1 MLNKWILLTLFVIAN
16 TLPVSSQ
23 AIKVINPLSKVEIAL
38 LDFITKDSSHDLIL
52 NFLNEDFRLGFTKK
66 LSNGTSFIKRKEKV
80 FIQIL
85 GTGRLYEIVRK
96 RQGIYQFT
104 RIDST
109 LYFGSN
115 FSALNWMYKD
125 TIFQF
130 GGTGFWKVRD
140 YMSYYSAKTHEWE
153 IYNTANTAS
162 IYLSDKNSVL
172 YFMDEKLGKLYLSN
186 SVKQQN
192 FPKTLTISDIDS
204 TIVFDFAKR
213 KWENIGALNPRLKEL
228 IKKQA
233 SQLNPFG
240 PYLIFHSDIELYWLN
255 FSTNSYG
262 AFTPSKQAEFR
273 EKYLKLYNN
282 NNNNNNNNLDY
293 AVQFVL
299 GSNYYLIRI
308 TKEGVLSFESIS
320 LSLTDIKE
328 EDAIA
333 IYTNDRFVQIMK
345 VFEPGQPIIGNALI
359 VFFLILMYNFIRQ
372 KRKKKTLPDEV
383 QTILYKNFY
392 SAISIVEKELIQTIL
407 QCQIRNEQISIKMI
421 NKIIGVQQKD
431 ILTQNK
437 SRSDHF
443 LRINQKFKLAT
454 RSNELLI
461 IKQREETDK
470 RQFNYNINPQFLKQM
485 EGLILNNQ

>member
-16 TLPVSSQ
+16 TLSVSSQ
-23 AIKVINPLSKVEIAL
+23 DIKVINPLSKVEIAL
-38 LDFITKDSSHDLIL
+38 LDFITKDSSYDLNL
-52 NFLNEDFRLGFTKK
+52 NFFKEDFRLGFTKK
-66 LSNGTSFIKRKEKV
+66 ISNGISFIKRKDKV

-85 GTGRLYEIVRK
+85 GTGRLYEIARK
-96 RQGIYQFT
+96 KQGIYQFT

-115 FSALNWMYKD
+115 FSSLNWMYKD

-140 YMSYYSAKTHEWE
+140 YLSYYSVNTHEWE

-162 IYLSDKNSVL
+162 IYLSDKNRVL
-172 YFMDEKLGKLYLSN
+172 YFIDEKNGKLYLSN

-204 TIVFDFAKR
+204 SIVFDFAKR
-213 KWENIGALNPRLKEL
+213 KWENLGALNPRLKEL
-228 IKKQA
+228 IKKQE

-240 PYLIFHSDIELYWLN
+240 PYLIFHSDIEFYWLN

-262 AFTPSKQAEFR
+262 IFSPSKQAEFR

-282 NNNNNNNNLDY
+282 NRDY
-293 AVQFVL
+293 AIQFVL
-299 GSNYYLIRI
+299 GSNYYLIKI
-308 TKEGVLSFESIS
+308 TQEGVLNFETIS
-320 LSLTDIKE
+320 LDIKDIKE
-328 EDAIA
+328 KDGAF
-333 IYTNDRFVQIMK
+333 IYSNDRFVQIMK
-345 VFEPGQPIIGNALI
+345 VLEPGQPIIGNTLI
-359 VFFLILMYNFIRQ
+359 VIFLIFMYNFIQ
-372 KRKKKTLPDEV
+372 NKRKKKTIPSEV
-383 QTILYKNFY
+383 LTILYRNFY
-392 SAISIVEKELIQTIL
+392 SAITIVEKELIQTIF
-407 QCQIRNEQISIKMI
+407 QCQMSNEQISIKMI

-454 RSNELLI
+454 RSKELLI

-470 RQFNYNINPQFLKQM
+470 RQFNYNINPQFLKQI
-485 EGLILNNQ
+485 EELILNNQ